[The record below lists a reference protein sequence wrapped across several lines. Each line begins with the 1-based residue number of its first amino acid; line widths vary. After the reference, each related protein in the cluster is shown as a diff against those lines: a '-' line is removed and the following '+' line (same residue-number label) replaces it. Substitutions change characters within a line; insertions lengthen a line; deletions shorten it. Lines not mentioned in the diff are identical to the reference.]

1 MLSVV
6 IPTLNAAHQLPAC
19 LSRLGGVEE
28 IVVVDGGSRDDT
40 IAIAEAAGAR
50 VIVAPKG
57 RGSQLRAG
65 GEAARGEWMLFL
77 HADTLLGTG
86 WLEEVAAHV
95 VRTKRPACFRLRLG
109 DPAWQA
115 RMIERGV
122 AARVRLLG
130 LPYGDQ
136 GLLVSRVHY
145 RNAGGYRP
153 LPLMEDVDLVR
164 RLGRPKMLQ
173 ADAITSA
180 ERWRRDGW
188 FRRSGR
194 NLLCLGLYSAGMSA
208 ERVARIYAGAR

>member
-6 IPTLNAAHQLPAC
+6 VPTLNAAAHLPAC
-19 LSRLGGVEE
+19 LARVRSAGEM
-28 IVVVDGGSRDDT
+28 IVVDGGSRDET

-57 RGSQLRAG
+57 RGPQLKAG
-65 GEAARGEWMLFL
+65 GEAARGDWILFL
-77 HADTLLGTG
+77 HADTELGPG
-86 WLEEVAAHV
+86 WAEAVEMHV
-95 VRTKRPACFRLRLG
+95 QRSSHPACFRLRLD

-115 RMIERGV
+115 RAIERGV
-122 AARVRLLG
+122 AARVKLLG

-145 RNAGGYRP
+145 RNAGGFRP

-164 RLGRPKMLQ
+164 RLGRVKQMR

-188 FRRSGR
+188 LRRSSR

-208 ERVARIYAGAR
+208 ERVARIYSR